1 MGGLRRQRDA
11 TRRITPKATMLQ
23 FLNFHCTSLHM
34 PAVQACAFLL
44 VYGAIAAYLFLAP
57 RESATGDDA
66 VVADDGD
73 GGSVYSAAYMTK

>member
-1 MGGLRRQRDA
+1 
-11 TRRITPKATMLQ
+11 
-23 FLNFHCTSLHM
+23 M